1 MYTATPSSKTKTPV
15 HVIEILYVLLLE
27 YVPCPL
33 VEIKNGRK
41 RILEQPVDLTNLTAT
56 MADAAVNFIDQKA
69 GTENYRCLLL
79 ANIFLTS
86 LILWF
91 CFS

>member
-1 MYTATPSSKTKTPV
+1 ML
-15 HVIEILYVLLLE
+15 HIIE

-33 VEIKNGRK
+33 IEIKNGRK

-69 GTENYRCLLL
+69 GSY
-79 ANIFLTS
+79 
-86 LILWF
+86 
-91 CFS
+91 